1 MASIKQIAEG
11 RKDLFMVDPRLLR
24 EEDGWNVRVNTP
36 ELQEHIEQLA
46 LSIAENGVLEPLTVY
61 WDGETP
67 VVTNGHC
74 RRMATLLAISRG
86 AEIAA
91 VPVRV
96 EERYSNEADRVSS
109 MWNRNSTLPLSMLE
123 KSEVVKRL
131 ASFGWDKKRI
141 AAKVGASVQY
151 IENLF
156 VLAGSHEE
164 LKKQVAQG
172 DVSASN
178 AVSLTKKHGD
188 KAHDVVKDAVEKT
201 GKKMTA
207 KQVAARAGNELP
219 AADPAAVKM
228 YRGAVIKE
236 ERSKI
241 AKWIAAVYPAM
252 HEAFL
257 SEFPVEG

>member
-11 RKDLFMVDPRLLR
+11 RKDLFMIDPRLLR

-96 EERYSNEADRVSS
+96 EERYSNEADRVLS
-109 MWNRNSTLPLSMLE
+109 MITRNSGKPLSMLE
-123 KSEVVKRL
+123 QAEVVKRL
-131 ASFGWDKKRI
+131 AAFGWDKKKI
-141 AAKVGASVQY
+141 ASKAGKSVQH
-151 IENLF
+151 IENIL
-156 VLAGSHEE
+156 VLAGSPEE
-164 LKKQVAQG
+164 LKRQVAQG

-178 AVSLTKKHGD
+178 AVSLAKKHGN
-188 KAHDVVKDAVEKT
+188 KASEVVKDAVEKT
-201 GKKMTA
+201 GKKITA
-207 KQVAARAGNELP
+207 RQTAISV
-219 AADPAAVKM
+219 
-228 YRGAVIKE
+228 

-257 SEFPVEG
+257 SEFPVED

>member
-11 RKDLFMVDPRLLR
+11 RKDLFMIDPRVLC

-86 AEIAA
+86 ADIAA

-96 EERYSNEADRVSS
+96 EERYSNEADRVLS
-109 MWNRNSTLPLSMLE
+109 MITRNSGKPLSMLE
-123 KSEVVKRL
+123 QAEVVKRL
-131 ASFGWDKKRI
+131 AAFGWDKKKI
-141 AAKVGASVQY
+141 AAKAGKSVQH
-151 IENLF
+151 IENIL
-156 VLAGSHEE
+156 VLAGSPEE
-164 LKKQVAQG
+164 LKRQVAQG

-178 AVSLTKKHGD
+178 AVSLTRKHGD
-188 KAHDVVKDAVEKT
+188 KAHEVVKGVVETT

-207 KQVAARAGNELP
+207 KQTIVNN
-219 AADPAAVKM
+219 
-228 YRGAVIKE
+228 

-241 AKWIAAVYPAM
+241 AKWIAVVCPVI
-252 HEAFL
+252 HEDFL
-257 SEFPVEG
+257 NEFPVEVKS